1 LRLEM
6 RDAFS
11 DPGGASSST
20 DWPVVRVSAVA
31 DSPVAKKAGSTHAAA
46 ASASMLHTPE
56 RRSSARN
63 SSSFV
68 EQPTSSV
75 AARRRVRTQLRS
87 SGLGESSNNNNVSP
101 PAAALNSPYA
111 MKRYLSTDSS
121 TGSSINGGDNRR
133 IGSAVKATDHVA
145 NYSNHPRANTSAA
158 PPPTA
163 AQQQTPGG
171 KASSSVASSSES
183 SEFNLFDSTN
193 NTGFSFDAFGLD
205 KAEIDR
211 QVGEAMNDLAG
222 SHPDMSMFFQD
233 PADDFASTRWD
244 HSTTA
249 SPTTNNDDSGFASLT
264 ATSPPPPQDGFVDGF
279 RVATKASNNLPVHV
293 RNSPARSDRSS
304 LTSESVQD
312 NNNYNATAGV
322 NMFKQQAGFHK
333 SKSPSSS
340 SSNHRGSGNL
350 RMMNNFRSTSS
361 PKRASQSKQPQI
373 PVMDSAV
380 SPRRRKEEVEF
391 FGEDS
396 STSSAEAF
404 KAPNHP
410 LNTAAFAAG
419 AKAQS
424 EVGTDGGFASDVG
437 VSSDFGP
444 ASEGGFVADFA
455 GHLMPFVEVKEKKK
469 SQHIKSE
476 SVRTES
482 TAATTSY
489 DEKKEE
495 ESSPAKTV
503 GTLRSKWE
511 AHESVQSREAAQR
524 LRERQQ
530 QPSALSRDEIARLQA
545 QLGSEILSPEKLLSP
560 VAQSEEPQRQR
571 VEKTR
576 QEERAV
582 ECHDQRTSFASVK
595 ERLTSPVPRP
605 EERARELSSKSEGG
619 AAVRHSSVSS
629 ILSNLEKKESTS
641 ESRSDAGGSPAFY
654 SVKLRK
660 TGFPRQEDSSPTPN
674 AAAAS
679 AKEFRTSPRT
689 SDRQDGSN
697 HNFESQAQRL
707 FRQQQQQPQAS
718 PRVQNIQSP
727 SPSRKSSPGGLWG
740 ESSPR
745 LNHQS
750 SSSSSPKSQYFSPSG
765 EPEPRPAV
773 PEKKLTY
780 RERREI
786 EIQKQK
792 EEERS
797 RQAQQ
802 NARSPAQRDVA
813 ALVKR
818 RIAANRKNASSISS
832 PVESSDAD
840 AEETISS
847 LRNRLRPTGNTIDQ
861 ETASAS
867 DTRSH
872 EPLASE
878 VEQSVPE
885 KGNPVS
891 QMLNERAASNPVAQ
905 LIQQRAAANP
915 VAEFT
920 EERSAAN
927 PVAQLIQQRAAN
939 PSPGPTKPKSPA
951 RSPQRKPADLVV
963 ETRDVGENSKVAA
976 NPAVS
981 HMLLL
986 QHLQQR
992 APPTEARS
1000 PSSKS
1005 PPRSP
1010 RDIPHAP
1017 SSSEEPVGTGK
1028 TPKATKMMLNAFLA
1042 GRESISSADGHGAP
1056 SIAKSASL
1064 DEQDTDAPGSIS
1076 PPNHGLPALKDD
1088 PKYERYFK
1096 MLKVGMPMDVVKH
1109 AMTRDNL
1116 DPSVM
1121 DGDHSRPVGIPLK
1134 LDPQYSKYFK
1144 MLQIGLPMEAVKH
1157 SMERDGLDST
1167 VMDQDHDLPAASG
1180 KKADDGDHPK
1190 EKDSHRRAR
1199 LHWNTLRKVTS
1210 NSLWA
1215 QIDQD
1220 DSLNIEIDEQEFRNL
1235 FQAEKNETSA
1245 AATSTA
1251 ASQLK
1256 RSSAVRVIDP
1266 KRANNGGII
1275 LARLKMSHDD
1285 MADAVDRIDE
1295 QALTAEQIENII
1307 EYLPT
1312 KEEGKALES
1321 YMLEGGQDAA
1331 EKFEGLCECE
1341 KFMVSMMTVKHAKRK
1356 VTALLFKLQF
1366 ESCIL
1371 EIQQEARAIE
1381 QACEELS
1388 NSVRLRQLLGI
1399 VLTFGNRLNT
1409 AGNGKRKAGAFSLD
1423 SLLKLKQAKAFD
1435 KKTTFLHYIILIVR
1449 RNNESLLNF
1458 KDDIPTVFTSDKIFW
1473 DQCVADLEEVENQ
1486 LENVRKIALYQ
1497 AHQAHAYRRRRKQRK
1512 EDPDESL
1519 SDSEEALT
1527 LEEEVEA
1534 LRATPIGMFTLSAI
1548 KYVSALRD
1556 KVEETKDMFAH
1567 LLEYFG
1573 EQERKLQPHELF
1585 SIIVTFSRDFEK
1597 AKEQV
1602 FENEQRK
1609 QREER
1614 KRQASAK
1621 KGKTPNGRPPAFSPN
1636 PPERRTTNNLKV
1648 SNLQPSMGGIIK
1660 ELKSSPGPLKKTIDA
1675 EDPTNHDRPNPP
1687 ESPESGDRRYNGES
1701 SFHES
1706 SPSVA
1711 MSYSPRASSSQNFGA
1726 YSPEMRQNRT
1736 ESVPD
1741 RPSPSMAAVRAKAK
1755 MRMNNRSNGTGSSH
1769 SFRGETNRLHSG
1781 TAPDTIGGSR
1791 RSSSPDKDGSAQQPL
1806 SPRSRVQMEQQLGHH
1821 NGSNSA
1827 DNFSP
1832 STAKKFYC

>member
-1 LRLEM
+1 
-6 RDAFS
+6 
-11 DPGGASSST
+11 
-20 DWPVVRVSAVA
+20 
-31 DSPVAKKAGSTHAAA
+31 
-46 ASASMLHTPE
+46 
-56 RRSSARN
+56 
-63 SSSFV
+63 
-68 EQPTSSV
+68 
-75 AARRRVRTQLRS
+75 
-87 SGLGESSNNNNVSP
+87 
-101 PAAALNSPYA
+101 

-121 TGSSINGGDNRR
+121 TG
-133 IGSAVKATDHVA
+133 KATDHVA

-158 PPPTA
+158 PPPQN

-233 PADDFASTRWD
+233 PADDFAATRWD
-244 HSTTA
+244 NSTTA
-249 SPTTNNDDSGFASLT
+249 SPTNANDDSGFASLT
-264 ATSPPPPQDGFVDGF
+264 PATSPPPPQDGFVDGF
-279 RVATKASNNLPVHV
+279 RVATKASNLPVHV
-293 RNSPARSDRSS
+293 KNSPARSDRSS

-312 NNNYNATAGV
+312 NNNNATAGV

-340 SSNHRGSGNL
+340 NHRGSGNL
-350 RMMNNFRSTSS
+350 RMMNNFKSTSS
-361 PKRASQSKQPQI
+361 PKRAASQSKQPQQI

-419 AKAQS
+419 PKAQS

-469 SQHIKSE
+469 SQHTYSE
-476 SVRTES
+476 SIRTES

-489 DEKKEE
+489 DEKKDEDP
-495 ESSPAKTV
+495 SPAKTV
-503 GTLRSKWE
+503 GNLRSKWE

-560 VAQSEEPQRQR
+560 VAQSEETQRQR

-660 TGFPRQEDSSPTPN
+660 TGFPHQDDSTPTPS

-679 AKEFRTSPRT
+679 VKARDEFRTSPRT
-689 SDRQDGSN
+689 SDRHDGSN
-697 HNFESQAQRL
+697 RNFESQAQRL

-745 LNHQS
+745 PNHQS
-750 SSSSSPKSQYFSPSG
+750 SSSSSPRSQRFSLSD
-765 EPEPRPAV
+765 EPEFAPAV
-773 PEKKLTY
+773 PEKNLTY

-797 RQAQQ
+797 RQARQ

-818 RIAANRKNASSISS
+818 RIAANKKNASSISS

-840 AEETISS
+840 AEEAISS
-847 LRNRLRPTGNTIDQ
+847 LRNRLRPTGNNIDQ
-861 ETASAS
+861 ESASAS
-867 DTRSH
+867 DNRSADS
-872 EPLASE
+872 LVYE
-878 VEQSVPE
+878 VEQSLPE
-885 KGNPVS
+885 ERNPVS
-891 QMLNERAASNPVAQ
+891 QMLNERPASNPVAQ

-920 EERSAAN
+920 EERAAAN

-939 PSPGPTKPKSPA
+939 HSPGPAKPKSPA
-951 RSPQRKPADLVV
+951 RSPRRKPADLVV
-963 ETRDVGENSKVAA
+963 ETRDAGENLKVAA

-992 APPTEARS
+992 AQPES
-1000 PSSKS
+1000 PSKS

-1010 RDIPHAP
+1010 RDLPHGP

-1042 GRESISSADGHGAP
+1042 GRESISSADGYGAP
-1056 SIAKSASL
+1056 SVAKSASL

-1109 AMTRDNL
+1109 AMTRDGL
-1116 DPSVM
+1116 DPYVM
-1121 DGDHSRPVGIPLK
+1121 DGDHNKPVGIPLK

-1235 FQAEKNETSA
+1235 FQAEKNESSA

-1251 ASQLK
+1251 ASQLR

-1388 NSVRLRQLLGI
+1388 HSVRLRQLLGI

-1534 LRATPIGMFTLSAI
+1534 LRATPIGIFTLSAI

-1556 KVEETKDMFAH
+1556 KVESTKDMFAH

-1614 KRQASAK
+1614 KRQASAM

-1636 PPERRTTNNLKV
+1636 PPERRTSNNLKA
-1648 SNLQPSMGGIIK
+1648 SNLQPSMGSIFQ
-1660 ELKSSPGPLKKTIDA
+1660 ELKSSPVPLKKTIGA
-1675 EDPTNHDRPNPP
+1675 GDPTDHDRPNPP
-1687 ESPESGDRRYNGES
+1687 ESPESGDRRYNES
-1701 SFHES
+1701 RLSTNHL
-1706 SPSVA
+1706 
-1711 MSYSPRASSSQNFGA
+1711 
-1726 YSPEMRQNRT
+1726 
-1736 ESVPD
+1736 
-1741 RPSPSMAAVRAKAK
+1741 RPSPCLILLVPPAHRISVPTRP
-1755 MRMNNRSNGTGSSH
+1755 RCDRIVQSL
-1769 SFRGETNRLHSG
+1769 FQIVLH
-1781 TAPDTIGGSR
+1781 R
-1791 RSSSPDKDGSAQQPL
+1791 QWQQ
-1806 SPRSRVQMEQQLGHH
+1806 
-1821 NGSNSA
+1821 
-1827 DNFSP
+1827 
-1832 STAKKFYC
+1832 